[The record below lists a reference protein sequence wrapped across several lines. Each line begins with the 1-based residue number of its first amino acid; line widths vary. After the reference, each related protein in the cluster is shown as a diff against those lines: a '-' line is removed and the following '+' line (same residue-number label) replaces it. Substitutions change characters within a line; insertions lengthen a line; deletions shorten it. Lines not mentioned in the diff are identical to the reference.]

1 MKKRSQKNKK
11 LLVFTHNKSQICFL
25 NFELLWLLGFYEK
38 KQKKILVQINRVL
51 KHEFVIVYKV
61 ITLTVQGKCTNC
73 TRGVQAY
80 AFHRICIFFHF
91 KSLSAIHPHDIFF
104 IRIGGSKKQR
114 LLMEKHSTC
123 LRCKRTRFKNRCT
136 ST

>member
-1 MKKRSQKNKK
+1 MHI
-11 LLVFTHNKSQICFL
+11 LVFKNTKN
-25 NFELLWLLGFYEK
+25 
-38 KQKKILVQINRVL
+38 
-51 KHEFVIVYKV
+51 EFVIVYKV
-61 ITLTVQGKCTNC
+61 ITLTVQGLYKPTHFI
-73 TRGVQAY
+73 GF
-80 AFHRICIFFHF
+80 AFFFHF
-91 KSLSAIHPHDIFF
+91 KSLSPIHPHVIFF